1 MITSRGKIIVHIHF
15 FNTKQSTTYGKAFGD
30 VTQAFL
36 DTHKIFEKFL
46 LRLAML
52 QIKLNQV
59 PVGVE
64 VISKNP
70 DGTNKQ
76 AVPENIQDPNSAFE
90 MDFVNS
96 GIEEELITLNNMIPD
111 STTISIMVPVAPAQ
125 PVFSCDT
132 YPSIPAFTA
141 LSISFASPPPYL
153 DAIPKA
159 KKLPK
164 TLSPVTEVIPCTEW
178 EKNSFVR

>member
-1 MITSRGKIIVHIHF
+1 
-15 FNTKQSTTYGKAFGD
+15 
-30 VTQAFL
+30 
-36 DTHKIFEKFL
+36 
-46 LRLAML
+46 
-52 QIKLNQV
+52 
-59 PVGVE
+59 
-64 VISKNP
+64 
-70 DGTNKQ
+70 
-76 AVPENIQDPNSAFE
+76 
-90 MDFVNS
+90 
-96 GIEEELITLNNMIPD
+96 MIPD

-164 TLSPVTEVIPCTEW
+164 TLSPVTEVIPCSQQSSASRGFCEETCCS
-178 EKNSFVR
+178 NSHSTAFMRFITWTYISFILIYYSRRGNKFVCSLKYRKFFHVFLFEFHLFECKARPHQNMRNVVRFWGVFANVSPYI